1 MRRLAFWL
9 TVAIVFTL
17 PWENVAG
24 VPGVGSISRAVGL
37 AAAAVWG
44 LAVIGTGSVRRPT
57 GSLLLALAFVA
68 WNGLSVVWSIEPGVS
83 VGRFVTFAQLFVMM
97 YLLWDTMRTAR
108 DVRIVM
114 QAYVIGVWITVMA
127 LIEHALLDGPAG
139 YQVRF
144 TLGNFQFDDIG
155 VVFALGIP
163 LAWYLATTPTRT
175 RPGQVLR
182 IVNVA
187 AVPLAIA
194 GIMFSGT
201 RAAMVMVAPS
211 LVYVLVSVTRLRPRD
226 RALSLAG
233 ICLLLV
239 ALLPLVP
246 TSTIDRILS
255 TATDRSQGDF
265 NGRTELWAG
274 AWSAFKDHPL
284 VGVGT
289 GAYREETSGK
299 VTHDV
304 WLRLSA
310 ELGLV
315 GISLFLLLLVV
326 LVVGAT
332 RERGPLRQFSVAVLA
347 VWMIGATVYNLEDK
361 KLTWLVLSLVLAAPV
376 VRERQGSPPPLP
388 VQAALPRSLSA
399 DPLSGPR
406 R

>member
-144 TLGNFQFDDIG
+144 TLGSFQFDDIG

-175 RPGQVLR
+175 RPGQ
-182 IVNVA
+182 
-187 AVPLAIA
+187 
-194 GIMFSGT
+194 
-201 RAAMVMVAPS
+201 
-211 LVYVLVSVTRLRPRD
+211 
-226 RALSLAG
+226 
-233 ICLLLV
+233 
-239 ALLPLVP
+239 
-246 TSTIDRILS
+246 
-255 TATDRSQGDF
+255 
-265 NGRTELWAG
+265 
-274 AWSAFKDHPL
+274 
-284 VGVGT
+284 
-289 GAYREETSGK
+289 
-299 VTHDV
+299 
-304 WLRLSA
+304 
-310 ELGLV
+310 
-315 GISLFLLLLVV
+315 
-326 LVVGAT
+326 
-332 RERGPLRQFSVAVLA
+332 
-347 VWMIGATVYNLEDK
+347 
-361 KLTWLVLSLVLAAPV
+361 
-376 VRERQGSPPPLP
+376 
-388 VQAALPRSLSA
+388 
-399 DPLSGPR
+399 
-406 R
+406 